1 MTQKIQIGIVG
12 LIAFFAF
19 HGLFGQLQNTRPEG
33 LKNVGLDQKLN
44 SQVPMDLE
52 FSDSTGRSVLLG
64 DLFNERPV
72 ILTLVYY
79 ECPMLCTMVLNG
91 TLKAIRTLE
100 FTVGEDFD
108 IVTVSID
115 PGETPGLAA
124 EKKAQYLDSYR
135 RESGSRGWY
144 FLTGEEDQIRQL
156 ADSVGF
162 RYEYNE
168 ETDQFA
174 HASGIMVLTPQGR
187 VARYFYGIDYS
198 PRDLRLGLVEAASEK
213 IASPVDQLLLFCYHY
228 DPSTGKYSLAIFNLL
243 RVAGVLTLIGIGW
256 LIFYLVRKERR
267 EGAVAQT

>member
-168 ETDQFA
+168 ETD
-174 HASGIMVLTPQGR
+174 
-187 VARYFYGIDYS
+187 
-198 PRDLRLGLVEAASEK
+198 
-213 IASPVDQLLLFCYHY
+213 
-228 DPSTGKYSLAIFNLL
+228 
-243 RVAGVLTLIGIGW
+243 
-256 LIFYLVRKERR
+256 
-267 EGAVAQT
+267 